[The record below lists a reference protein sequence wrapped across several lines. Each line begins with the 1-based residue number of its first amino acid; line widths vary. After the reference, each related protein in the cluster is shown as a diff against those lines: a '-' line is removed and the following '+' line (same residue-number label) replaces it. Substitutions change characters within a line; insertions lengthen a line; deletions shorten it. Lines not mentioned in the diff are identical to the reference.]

1 MNFILSNGKRKNDKI
16 ITVLKSS
23 IKNLDRKNKKIIFGG
38 DDDDNIKDIMY
49 NINYINEIRSCIT
62 KLGFFANINEIIR
75 LFGEQFLKPDLYS
88 SINDVNIE
96 LKKINYNDITNI
108 LNKLYRNIQNYSI
121 SFKECLEENRLLGI
135 NDWLDL
141 DEDKVKGIYDTIKK
155 SEKMD
160 EKINKAS
167 ESFVNYYESAT
178 NNKKKIKELIGEF
191 SEYLSAEKI
200 SVDDG
205 IKNFSDSLKNVLGII
220 EKKLDTLSKE
230 EKKEEEKEE
239 ENLIMLQYKF
249 KNDIFYSDT
258 VLLVN
263 NLLID
268 ILKIKINNDYCITT
282 DGPEVDD
289 DNTIKKK
296 IDDYYKYRIKNS
308 NENYDLLQNLGKKN
322 QKRIEKR
329 DEFNNNIKELGKF
342 NSYIK
347 EFNEELANKLFDKK
361 QINDI
366 ISEIN
371 NYLENYNVILRKLK
385 EDSENYNNIIQFGDN
400 EINEATLNIEKLNTK
415 LSFFRSNLSLL
426 KTSIPGDITLKKEI
440 PVEKIPNIDDL
451 LDKNKTNLGVLIS
464 INDDLN
470 TKLKNKNFENIEY
483 TEQINEINNNAQE
496 LLNLIA
502 KKNIKLNDENINTIS
517 NIYEQISIYEVNLV
531 KIENTKKILSL
542 KNFSF
547 GKRK

>member
-1 MNFILSNGKRKNDKI
+1 M
-16 ITVLKSS
+16 
-23 IKNLDRKNKKIIFGG
+23 
-38 DDDDNIKDIMY
+38 
-49 NINYINEIRSCIT
+49 
-62 KLGFFANINEIIR
+62 
-75 LFGEQFLKPDLYS
+75 
-88 SINDVNIE
+88 
-96 LKKINYNDITNI
+96 
-108 LNKLYRNIQNYSI
+108 
-121 SFKECLEENRLLGI
+121 
-135 NDWLDL
+135 
-141 DEDKVKGIYDTIKK
+141 
-155 SEKMD
+155 
-160 EKINKAS
+160 
-167 ESFVNYYESAT
+167 
-178 NNKKKIKELIGEF
+178 KKK
-191 SEYLSAEKI
+191 
-200 SVDDG
+200 
-205 IKNFSDSLKNVLGII
+205 
-220 EKKLDTLSKE
+220 KL
-230 EKKEEEKEE
+230 KEEEKEE